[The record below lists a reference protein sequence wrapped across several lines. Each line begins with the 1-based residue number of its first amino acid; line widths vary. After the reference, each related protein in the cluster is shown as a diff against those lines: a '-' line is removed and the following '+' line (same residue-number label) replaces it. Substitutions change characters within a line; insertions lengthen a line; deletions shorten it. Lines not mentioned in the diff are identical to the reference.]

1 MTLYKIFSL
10 IFLSLFVAACSVT
23 HEYAIEKYKVS
34 KTCCKDMSEFE
45 YHVLTTEKAFMIDIN
60 ENSKLFNFKSGK
72 SYFVGLKLLDF
83 NQPYNVTLKSYALG
97 DHIDKSHIF
106 FPEVLALNDNFS
118 VISKSTKNS
127 FNILKASFNEAF
139 KENKG
144 GLLIKLEGVFMIDSP
159 AIKYLV
165 ILTTDN
171 ILSDSTSFLT
181 QRFFTIILPG
191 IVGAVPSHKE
201 VVQIPHS
208 PFGRIVVT
216 MGNETTK

>member
-1 MTLYKIFSL
+1 
-10 IFLSLFVAACSVT
+10 
-23 HEYAIEKYKVS
+23 
-34 KTCCKDMSEFE
+34 
-45 YHVLTTEKAFMIDIN
+45 MIDIN

-118 VISKSTKNS
+118 VISKSPKNS
-127 FNILKASFNEAF
+127 FNILKASFNEAV

-144 GLLIKLEGVFMIDSP
+144 GLLIKLEGVLMIDSP

>member
-1 MTLYKIFSL
+1 
-10 IFLSLFVAACSVT
+10 
-23 HEYAIEKYKVS
+23 
-34 KTCCKDMSEFE
+34 MSEFE

-72 SYFVGLKLLDF
+72 SYFVGLKLPDF

-201 VVQIPHS
+201 IVQIPHS